1 MSLKADMDPGIEELL
16 PFYALD
22 ALTPEEKELVE
33 SYLAEHP
40 EARLQVQELQS
51 GASALPNSVSP
62 VLPPPHVKETL
73 MRRVEADAQA
83 RERSSRSDTTSGRAP
98 RESAR
103 RGLRLEDIFRV
114 LSLGAAA
121 AAILWAFV
129 LNAQV
134 ARLRNEISS
143 LNEKVAAQS
152 QSIEELGQILPP
164 SDPSDVITV
173 SLKSTED
180 ENRALGQLIANPND
194 KSAVVV
200 ISGLPPLEPGKTY
213 QVWLIGDAPV
223 SAGLLTVDE
232 NGQSVLIVTSTESI
246 GSFNS
251 IGISVE
257 PEGGSEQPTGDIVVL
272 SKLKL

>member
-1 MSLKADMDPGIEELL
+1 
-16 PFYALD
+16 
-22 ALTPEEKELVE
+22 
-33 SYLAEHP
+33 
-40 EARLQVQELQS
+40 
-51 GASALPNSVSP
+51 
-62 VLPPPHVKETL
+62 

-83 RERSSRSDTTSGRAP
+83 RQRSSLRDTSSVPAP

-134 ARLRNEISS
+134 ARLQNEISA
-143 LNEKVAAQS
+143 LNEQVATQE
-152 QSIEELGQILPP
+152 QSIEELVQNLPP

-173 SLKSTED
+173 SLKSTAD
-180 ENRALGQLIANPND
+180 ENQALGQLIANRND
-194 KSAVVV
+194 KSAVLV

-213 QVWLIGDAPV
+213 QVWLIGGAPV
-223 SAGLLTVDE
+223 SAGLLAVDE
-232 NGQSVLIVTSTESI
+232 NGRSVLIITSEEAI
-246 GSFNS
+246 GSFES
-251 IGISVE
+251 VGISIE

-272 SKLKL
+272 SKL

>member
-1 MSLKADMDPGIEELL
+1 MSLKADMDPRMEELL

-22 ALTPEEKELVE
+22 ALTQEEKELVE

-40 EARLQVQELQS
+40 EARLQVQDLQS
-51 GASALPNSVSP
+51 GVSALPNSVPP
-62 VLPPPHVKETL
+62 VVPPPHVKETL

-83 RERSSRSDTTSGRAP
+83 RQRSARLDTPSVRAP

-103 RGLRLEDIFRV
+103 RGLRLQDIFRV

-134 ARLRNEISS
+134 TRLQNEISA
-143 LNEKVAAQS
+143 LNEQVAAQS
-152 QSIEELGQILPP
+152 QSIEQLAQNLPP
-164 SDPSDVITV
+164 SDPSDVITI
-173 SLKSTED
+173 SLKSTQD
-180 ENRALGQLIANPND
+180 ENRALGQLIANRND
-194 KSAVVV
+194 KSAVLV
-200 ISGLPPLEPGKTY
+200 ISGLPPLESGKTY
-213 QVWLIGDAPV
+213 QVWLIGGAPV

-232 NGQSVLIVTSTESI
+232 NGKSVLIITSQEAI
-246 GSFNS
+246 GSFES
-251 IGISVE
+251 VGISIE

-272 SKLKL
+272 SKL